1 MCRHPGIFVTARIVL
16 QRKLL
21 TLVRAARR
29 DVMLHSF
36 MGWVMVPCVG
46 SACRG
51 LCDAGC
57 GGEIALSKEER
68 VKLERWV
75 STLPSVRHS
84 EYTLTTCPKKWDHLN
99 DTMCDRIESEWSV
112 DGNIHDYRFVVP
124 ENTMAFLRLPTP
136 PANEVRAD
144 ANFCEP
150 ELVQI
155 PTDAISEEFNGSGIG
170 RDGPDLVYP
179 LGPGS
184 HTFTVLH
191 SPANF

>member
-1 MCRHPGIFVTARIVL
+1 M
-16 QRKLL
+16 
-21 TLVRAARR
+21 
-29 DVMLHSF
+29 
-36 MGWVMVPCVG
+36 
-46 SACRG
+46 
-51 LCDAGC
+51 
-57 GGEIALSKEER
+57 
-68 VKLERWV
+68 KLERWV
-75 STLPSVRHS
+75 STPPSVRHS

-99 DTMCDRIESEWSV
+99 DSMCDRIKSEWSV

-144 ANFCEP
+144 ANFGEP